1 MGVSGGSGARSIV
14 AAEAARVLSGYSS
27 VADRPPCLLDHVDGG
42 TPAGRVELLEQAP
55 VDVQAGA
62 RLVPELGGHLEH
74 VEALEDQQAGEAAA
88 EVARDRVRRE
98 ADVLR
103 GRLEDP
109 LAPVV
114 PVVARPATEDQLVLT
129 RPATPDA
136 ELGEVAAER
145 CEQFGVAWLDP
156 AALRSTHHDQGRRS
170 AGATRGA
177 RRRRHPPGCTQ

>member
-1 MGVSGGSGARSIV
+1 MGGSGGSGARSIV
-14 AAEAARVLSGYSS
+14 ATEAARVLSGDSS
-27 VADRPPCLLDHVDGG
+27 VADRPPCVLDHVDRG

-62 RLVPELGGHLEH
+62 RLVPELGGYLEH
-74 VEALEDQQAGEAAA
+74 VETLEDQQAGEAAA
-88 EVARDRVRRE
+88 EVARDGVRRE

-103 GRLEDP
+103 GRLEDA

-114 PVVARPATEDQLVLT
+114 PVVARPAAEDQLVLS

-145 CEQFGVAWLDP
+145 CEQLGVAWLDP
-156 AALRSTHHDQGRRS
+156 AALRRAVVDRALADLPPLQRQASDSGR
-170 AGATRGA
+170 G
-177 RRRRHPPGCTQ
+177 PE